1 MSKFCHNCGA
11 QLKET
16 SKFCPKC
23 GTPLRHREHPEQIQ
37 QAPQPIQQA
46 VQQVAQ
52 PVRQAA
58 QNVVGQA
65 AEPITQA
72 AQNFVGQVAQPQR
85 QAVQQVVHQAGQ
97 QFGQRA
103 AGQTMGDFGGMQN
116 VFNALSAP
124 GEAAI
129 PMPGLDTAGLSSA
142 ASSVMGAASTVK
154 SAAKGGI
161 PGVVIALISVF
172 AGIISALLL
181 KNVQPP
187 WSVVIGFLI
196 SGITVGVSAIM
207 KKAREGGGK

>member
-1 MSKFCHNCGA
+1 MAGFCYKCGA

-116 VFNALSAP
+116 VFNALSNP

-129 PMPGLDTAGLSSA
+129 TMPGVSA
-142 ASSVMGAASTVK
+142 L
-154 SAAKGGI
+154 SAAKGGGLPGFVLPLVCGVAAGGLSI
-161 PGVVIALISVF
+161 P
-172 AGIISALLL
+172 LLNQL
-181 KNVQPP
+181 PSP
-187 WSVVIGFLI
+187 WSLITGLFLSVITIVV
-196 SGITVGVSAIM
+196 STVI
-207 KKAREGGGK
+207 KKSREGGKR

>member
-129 PMPGLDTAGLSSA
+129 PMPGVSA
-142 ASSVMGAASTVK
+142 L
-154 SAAKGGI
+154 SAAKGGGLPGFVLPLVCGIAAGGLSI
-161 PGVVIALISVF
+161 P
-172 AGIISALLL
+172 LLNQL
-181 KNVQPP
+181 PSP
-187 WSVVIGFLI
+187 WSLITGLFLSVITIVV
-196 SGITVGVSAIM
+196 STVI
-207 KKAREGGGK
+207 KKSREGGKR